1 MRRAGEERR
10 RATSPLAVQT
20 YNYRTEELLMY
31 VPFSPT
37 SPRVLLRPVCRPRPR
52 WLAFAE
58 IAGLRHHRCGRW
70 RSKHA
75 ARTSGRYIHARARAR
90 THSSAA
96 MPRRGNDSRSFR
108 FELMPNGTAASPD
121 PSAQG
126 GGGGNSC
133 SSNSKGKKRNGNSRR
148 GSSGGRSDR
157 GIVILDAE
165 PASASWNSVDVDSIC
180 SLVPQL
186 DRQLAV
192 EICEE
197 ERRKGS
203 SVEAAIDALFALS
216 LTCVEPSA
224 SASTAAD
231 DAGGSVRTNP
241 AGSAA
246 PAISDEAIGA
256 TTSGMA
262 AVEPPL
268 LAQLPDEL
276 LAMLFAHFDF
286 GYRVLGTLG
295 LVCKDW
301 RDLTRRWLGSQ
312 VRCLRFTGALRSW
325 GDARILGLVRAT
337 SGSLETLTIH
347 APRSGSEG
355 VSALSV
361 GSAGRQLLSARSNS
375 SSSTSGVGVGVAPR
389 AAALSALF
397 HAVAAPSCR
406 LLSLHLESHPGF
418 DEVAAGVLVASCP
431 LLTTL
436 SLSSCP
442 NLTDRAALELLRLPA
457 LEDLRLRG
465 HPQLSARASELLAS
479 QAPALTRLDLSH
491 AGQGVF
497 DAQPLRASPSARRH
511 PSSEGRHGGGGSC
524 GSEGSGGSDFC
535 TSSGRH
541 KLRAGASPMIV
552 TVERVP
558 RATCSDDDSQTVD
571 VSNVAG
577 GDLLPSPASPRSPP
591 SCAASATALTAAS
604 SPSLVDVEALL
615 ASPAVAT
622 PLGWE
627 HVRMPRLLMI
637 TTGARFDASTRWT
650 NAQAR
655 CASRQRLRA
664 AHVHL
669 VAPTQLN
676 ASSCAPAH
684 GEATGEPTTGA
695 LKLASCKAFDTL
707 VASERAPCHTHAF
720 GCRAL
725 GGGTLEACSGCAAL
739 ARPQRSRR
747 H

>member
-1 MRRAGEERR
+1 
-10 RATSPLAVQT
+10 
-20 YNYRTEELLMY
+20 
-31 VPFSPT
+31 
-37 SPRVLLRPVCRPRPR
+37 
-52 WLAFAE
+52 
-58 IAGLRHHRCGRW
+58 
-70 RSKHA
+70 
-75 ARTSGRYIHARARAR
+75 
-90 THSSAA
+90 

-637 TTGARFDASTRWT
+637 NLAHWRSLRRLNLDGANAPKLDALLVNGCEQLTFIS
-650 NAQAR
+650 
-655 CASRQRLRA
+655 SRLPSLA
-664 AHVHL
+664 L
-669 VAPTQLN
+669 LN
-676 ASSCAPAH
+676 ASSCARLHTVRLLESPRL
-684 GEATGEPTTGA
+684 ET
-695 LKLASCKAFDTL
+695 LKLASCKALDTL
-707 VASERAPCHTHAF
+707 VASESAHLATLTLF

-725 GGGTLEACSGCAAL
+725 GGGTLEGLLRVCGGAL
-739 ARPQRSRR
+739 RSLDLNGAVGTENVTEESLRR
-747 H
+747 LCPSLEHFDGRGRLRKH